1 MTRTLPSPDAM
12 TAAIVATYASATDA
26 QRDAGRAWYPAAGAI
41 ARAIAEHADADA
53 ERVAYV
59 MAALSPRN
67 PWRWNVQDA
76 FAFIVAAAEGRE
88 RPSATTFEVNRDRAW
103 RVATGAESDPWTTA
117 APKVRAFVA
126 AILGDASSVVVDTW
140 AMRVATDG
148 ALHDVTDREYADVA
162 AAYHAAALALGV
174 AARDVQAVTWTVAQ
188 DAGLASSRRGR
199 HDLTWKRGTA
209 PFVRAL
215 FGETREEIAA

>member
-1 MTRTLPSPDAM
+1 MTRTLPDLDAM
-12 TAAIVATYASATDA
+12 TAAIVRTYSVATDA
-26 QRDAGRAWYPAAGAI
+26 QRDAGRAWYPGAGAI

-76 FAFIVAAAEGRE
+76 YAFVVAAAEGRE

-103 RVATGAESDPWTTA
+103 RVATGAEHDPWSTA

-126 AILGDASSVVVDTW
+126 AILGDADSVVVDTW

-148 ALHDVTDREYADVA
+148 ALHDVTDREYATVATAYRMA
-162 AAYHAAALALGV
+162 AAVLGET
-174 AARDVQAVTWTVAQ
+174 AREVQAVTWTVAQ

-209 PFVRAL
+209 EFVRAL
-215 FGETREEIAA
+215 FGETLEVAA